1 MAEKKT
7 NSFFKRL
14 VGFLHFLFACVT
26 LVGIGFMYLN
36 SNYGRGLDWI
46 KTETFEQSP
55 DFSKKVQADIT
66 NIFDYV
72 SIRIFLNPTARSTTP
87 RSFWKSPRDLAV
99 RNPILWTI
107 LSSTENPWAT
117 TWTSPTTTR

>member
-46 KTETFEQSP
+46 KR
-55 DFSKKVQADIT
+55 K
-66 NIFDYV
+66 
-72 SIRIFLNPTARSTTP
+72 
-87 RSFWKSPRDLAV
+87 
-99 RNPILWTI
+99 
-107 LSSTENPWAT
+107 
-117 TWTSPTTTR
+117 

>member
-1 MAEKKT
+1 MTEKKT
-7 NSFFKRL
+7 RSFFKRL
-14 VGFLHFLFACVT
+14 VGFLHFLFACMT

-66 NIFDYV
+66 NIFAV
-72 SIRIFLNPTARSTTP
+72 SYTHLDVYKRQLRTREFFLEGVES
-87 RSFWKSPRDLAV
+87 KAV
-99 RNPILWTI
+99 MNALV
-107 LSSTENPWAT
+107 
-117 TWTSPTTTR
+117 